1 MVMNK
6 IYGYCRISRPTQK
19 IERQIA
25 NIQKQY
31 PDALIIAEAY
41 TGTKIHGRKEFERL
55 CDIIEAGDTIVFDSV
70 SRMSRNA
77 EEGYEQYIRWYDA
90 GINLIF
96 LKEPYINT
104 DTYRQSV
111 TQQVPLTGSDV
122 DDILI
127 GINKYLKRLAKQ
139 QIRIAFEQAQ
149 KEVDDLHQRTSEG
162 MREAKKQGK
171 QIGQV
176 KGRKLVTKK
185 SIEMKQQIKKKS
197 RDFYG
202 VYPDNDLI
210 KILGISRNTF
220 YKYKKEL
227 AEELNK
233 QNK

>member
-1 MVMNK
+1 MSK

-19 IERQIA
+19 IKRQIT

-31 PDALIIAEAY
+31 PDAIIIEEAY
-41 TGTKIHGRKEFERL
+41 TGTKIQGRKKFEEL
-55 CDIIEAGDTIVFDSV
+55 CKTVQSGDTIIFDSV

-77 EEGYEQYIRWYDA
+77 EEGYEQYIKWYDA
-90 GINLIF
+90 GINLVF

-127 GINKYLKRLAKQ
+127 GINKYLRRLAKQ
-139 QIRIAFEQAQ
+139 QIKIAFEQAQ

-162 MREAKKQGK
+162 MREAKARGK
-171 QIGQV
+171 QIGQT

-185 SIEMKQQIKKKS
+185 SIEMKEQITKKS

-202 VYPDNDLI
+202 TYPDNDLI

-227 AEELNK
+227 TEELNK
-233 QNK
+233 

>member
-1 MVMNK
+1 MNK